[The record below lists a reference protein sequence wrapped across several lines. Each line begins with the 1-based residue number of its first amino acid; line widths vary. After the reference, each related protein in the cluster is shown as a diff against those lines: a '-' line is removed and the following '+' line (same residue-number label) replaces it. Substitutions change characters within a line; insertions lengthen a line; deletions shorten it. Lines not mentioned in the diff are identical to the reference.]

1 VEIICLAKE
10 VGKLMPRK
18 LMVIENNFQE
28 NLEKQM
34 DDLERETD
42 DQEILEE
49 QMDDLETET
58 DDQEIFEEQM
68 DDLERETDSRKRQFQ
83 ASLQEQ
89 VKSAADACQVSAEWV
104 KELSK
109 VGASMLPGDNPA
121 PTEMT
126 EEVLVSNNDSIWLLK
141 VSRNIFAGY
150 ECK

>member
-1 VEIICLAKE
+1 MRSSNEEDSDHL
-10 VGKLMPRK
+10 
-18 LMVIENNFQE
+18 NDHQE

-34 DDLERETD
+34 DDLEREMD

-49 QMDDLETET
+49 QMDDLEKE
-58 DDQEIFEEQM
+58 M
-68 DDLERETDSRKRQFQ
+68 DKRKRQFQ
-83 ASLQEQ
+83 ARLQEQ

-126 EEVLVSNNDSIWLLK
+126 EEVLKEIATLCLSDRRQSWK
-141 VSRNIFAGY
+141 AKCSKRAQ
-150 ECK
+150 